1 MSLFAD
7 FKTKVMDGVPSLA
20 MSILNGF
27 ITEAQKDTTTFMRQA
42 EKDLRHWTTELVTGR
57 LTINEFLD
65 LLHGEKALATL
76 DALTQAGLAA
86 NRCRDFVMD

>member
-1 MSLFAD
+1 
-7 FKTKVMDGVPSLA
+7 MDGVPSLA